1 LMAIPCARHAQ
12 AFEHFYSMHLM
23 RAKFLHDK
31 ESKGASILG
40 DSRRLGAQF
49 AFASP
54 AARASLSRF
63 GFEVYSTSIKARV
76 SYDAPDAEDHTED
89 GATSRSKDDVTKRFI
104 DPYDSIRMF
113 YTTAMR
119 RIHRGVCATDP
130 STQSKCVGLYPGG
143 VCRPFGAAER
153 RCCLQMEEQAE
164 NVACSP
170 GPVHRRGLRWV
181 TPEPDRVYLG
191 WASAQAALASA
202 LTRWRA

>member
-1 LMAIPCARHAQ
+1 MAIPCGRHVQ
-12 AFEHFYSMHLM
+12 ALEHLYSMHLM
-23 RAKFLHDK
+23 RAKILHDK
-31 ESKGASILG
+31 GSKEASILCDPHG
-40 DSRRLGAQF
+40 LGVQF
-49 AFASP
+49 AFACP

-63 GFEVYSTSIKARV
+63 GFEVYSRSIKARV

-89 GATSRSKDDVTKRFI
+89 GASKDDVTKRFI
-104 DPYDSIRMF
+104 DPYDSIQMF

-119 RIHRGVCATDP
+119 RIHRGVCASGP

-181 TPEPDRVYLG
+181 TPEPDGVYLG
-191 WASAQAALASA
+191 WASTPAAHVSA